1 MAESKECYMDLT
13 HWQELLNGHYTEI
26 YSSLEEL
33 KDDLACWDQCGVVKL
48 KVEVVEVVV
57 PKDPNSRD

>member
-13 HWQELLNGHYTEI
+13 NWQELLKGHYTEI
-26 YSSLEEL
+26 YSSLNEL
-33 KDDLACWDQCGVVKL
+33 KDDSVCWDYCGVVKL
-48 KVEVVEVVV
+48 KVEVVEIVV

>member
-13 HWQELLNGHYTEI
+13 NWQELLNGRYTEI
-26 YSSLEEL
+26 YASLEEL
-33 KDDLACWDQCGVVKL
+33 KDDLVCWDQCGVVKL
-48 KVEVVEVVV
+48 KVEALEVVV